1 MISFAL
7 FLAVFLSLYF
17 LLNYY
22 IFWRLSTLFALKRG
36 VIFYTLLAVFTISF
50 LAASILESHFATAF
64 TRVLYILASLWM
76 GLGLLLLSCL
86 LVYEIINVFV
96 QLPKPFAA
104 WAVLAI
110 TAAASIYAMINAG
123 IVRLTCLDIEAP
135 VDMNLVQLSDIH
147 LGSVG
152 GDFLQQLVQ
161 KTNRLNPDA
170 VLITGDL
177 IDHHGKLIPQTLAPL
192 NQLNAH
198 AFFVTGN
205 HERYVGVEKVV
216 DLLKTTKTIPLRN
229 EVVDFNGIQIIGIND
244 SSGKN
249 HLAGELQRLKMN
261 TTAFK
266 ILMYH
271 RPQGLEVASNFG
283 INLMLSGHTHNG
295 QIFPFNFVIR
305 LLYKR
310 TKGYFQYE
318 NCHLYVSSGTGTW
331 GPQMRL
337 GSKSEIVLIKLR
349 KAN

>member
-22 IFWRLSTLFALKRG
+22 IFWRFSTLFTLRRG
-36 VIFYTLLAVFTISF
+36 VIFYILLAVFTISF
-50 LAASILESHFATAF
+50 LAASMLESHFTSAF
-64 TRVLYILASLWM
+64 TRVLYIFASLWM
-76 GLGLLLLSCL
+76 GIGLLLLSCL
-86 LVYEIINVFV
+86 LVYEIINIFV
-96 QLPKPFAA
+96 VLPKPVAA
-104 WAVLAI
+104 WTVLAI

-135 VDMNLVQLSDIH
+135 VDMNIVQLSDIH

-152 GDFLQQLVQ
+152 GDFLQRLVQ
-161 KTNRLNPDA
+161 KTNRLNPDI

-177 IDHHGKLIPQTLAPL
+177 IDPQGKLIPQTLARL

-198 AFFVTGN
+198 TFFVTGN
-205 HERYVGVEKVV
+205 HERYIGPEKVME
-216 DLLKTTKTIPLRN
+216 LLKTTKVTPLRN
-229 EVVDFNGIQIIGIND
+229 EVADFNGIQIIGIDD
-244 SSGKN
+244 SDGEN
-249 HLAGELQRLKMN
+249 HLAAELQKLKLN
-261 TTAFK
+261 TTTFK

-271 RPQGLEVASNFG
+271 RPKELEAASNAG

-295 QIFPFNFVIR
+295 QIFPFNYVIR
-305 LLYKR
+305 FLYKR
-310 TKGYFQYE
+310 TKGYFKYE
-318 NCHLYVSSGTGTW
+318 NCRLYVSSGTGTW
-331 GPQMRL
+331 GPRMRL

>member
-1 MISFAL
+1 
-7 FLAVFLSLYF
+7 
-17 LLNYY
+17 
-22 IFWRLSTLFALKRG
+22 
-36 VIFYTLLAVFTISF
+36 
-50 LAASILESHFATAF
+50 
-64 TRVLYILASLWM
+64 
-76 GLGLLLLSCL
+76 
-86 LVYEIINVFV
+86 
-96 QLPKPFAA
+96 
-104 WAVLAI
+104 
-110 TAAASIYAMINAG
+110 
-123 IVRLTCLDIEAP
+123 
-135 VDMNLVQLSDIH
+135 
-147 LGSVG
+147 
-152 GDFLQQLVQ
+152 
-161 KTNRLNPDA
+161 
-170 VLITGDL
+170 
-177 IDHHGKLIPQTLAPL
+177 
-192 NQLNAH
+192 
-198 AFFVTGN
+198 
-205 HERYVGVEKVV
+205 
-216 DLLKTTKTIPLRN
+216 PLRN